1 MLDHSTAVAHVN
13 GWRNSQL
20 QCSDSLLCPSLAA
33 RVVARSRR
41 FALDHALANG
51 ADPTSSALLAA
62 RAAQLAKP
70 ATRYRIAGALEHA
83 ALTVDTD
90 RGRWSTPAHRGAVR
104 PNRAE
109 MMRLASV
116 LRHNCL
122 LYARGIALLELI
134 LIDGTGPAYT
144 DPRGEG
150 LAAQLRLAADSLTG

>member
-1 MLDHSTAVAHVN
+1 MLDDSTVVAN
-13 GWRNSQL
+13 ISGWRNSQL
-20 QCSDSLLCPSLAA
+20 RCSDSLLCPSLVA

-41 FALDHALANG
+41 LRLDHALADG
-51 ADPTSSALLAA
+51 KDPTSSALLAA
-62 RAAQLAKP
+62 RAAQLATP
-70 ATRYRIAGALEHA
+70 TTRYRIAGALEHA

-90 RGRWSTPAHRGAVR
+90 RGRWTTPARRGAVR
-104 PNRAE
+104 PNRGE
-109 MMRLASV
+109 MLRLAAV
-116 LRHNCL
+116 LRHHRL

>member
-1 MLDHSTAVAHVN
+1 MLDHSAALANVN

-20 QCSDSLLCPSLAA
+20 RCSDSLLCPNRVA

-41 FALDHALANG
+41 LSLDHALADG
-51 ADPTSSALLAA
+51 ADPASSSLLAA
-62 RAAQLAKP
+62 RAAQLARP
-70 ATRYRIAGALEHA
+70 ATRYRIAAALEHA
-83 ALTVDTD
+83 ALTADAG

-109 MMRLASV
+109 MLRLASV
-116 LRHNCL
+116 LRHHRL
-122 LYARGIALLELI
+122 LYARGIALLELT